1 MPAIKQIVQKMFGL
15 LPSTSI
21 NADEGMAKGCELQ
34 AAAQSNQFF
43 TKAFSIQ
50 EMVTNGVEAV
60 FVHDGKQEKV
70 VINDEGYSASTERMV
85 NITADLPFSL
95 ALQYVENVNIENK

>member
-1 MPAIKQIVQKMFGL
+1 
-15 LPSTSI
+15 
-21 NADEGMAKGCELQ
+21 MAKGCELQ

-70 VINDEGYSASTERMV
+70 VINDEGNSASTERMV
-85 NITADLPFSL
+85 NITADLPLSL